1 LLCLSQFESLFMQRI
16 AVTGSSGY
24 YGSRLI
30 RYIRSIA
37 PHVEVLGLDVAPP
50 RAPADLPF
58 AKVDVRSPEL
68 RRILTEFRPDT
79 IIHLAFIVN
88 PIHDEGRMHDIN
100 VNGSRNVFE
109 AVHEIGPDRFMLAS
123 SATVFGAFP
132 DNPLP
137 IDDRWPAQGGQGF
150 QYADDKSLLETMIA
164 DFADRHP
171 AMAVSWVRP
180 AIIYGPGV
188 DNYLSHMLLRHPMV
202 VLPDG
207 CNLPQQFVHE
217 DDVVAA
223 TWRILERDGRG
234 PYNIAPAD
242 WIHLTDIARETG
254 RRTISLPLWVMMVA
268 CRVCWGLR
276 IPFIPMPPAA
286 MLYVRHTWVLAPN
299 RLCGELGYQFQ
310 YNSLETLRELLRSQG
325 MLAAGPKPSLP
336 PSTPGRL
343 KRAG

>member
-1 LLCLSQFESLFMQRI
+1 MQRI

-50 RAPADLPF
+50 RVPADHQF
-58 AKVDVRSPEL
+58 IRVDVRSPEM
-68 RRILTEFRPDT
+68 RRSLVDFGPDT
-79 IIHLAFIVN
+79 VIHLAFIVN
-88 PIHDEGRMHDIN
+88 PIHDEALMHDIN
-100 VNGSRNVFE
+100 VNGSRNVIE
-109 AVHEIGPDRFMLAS
+109 AVHEIGPERFMLAS
-123 SATVFGAFP
+123 SATVFGAYP

-137 IDDRWPAQGGQGF
+137 IDDRWSVRGGQGF
-150 QYADDKSLLETMIA
+150 QYADDKSLLEMMIA

-171 AMAVSWVRP
+171 AMSVCWVRP

-188 DNYLSHMLLRHPMV
+188 DNYLSHMLLRHPVV

-223 TWRILERDGRG
+223 TWRILESDGRG
-234 PYNIAPAD
+234 PYNIGPAD

-254 RRTISLPLWVMMVA
+254 RRTISFPLWVMMFA
-268 CRVCWGLR
+268 SRVCWGLR

-286 MLYVRHTWVLAPN
+286 MLYVRHAWVLAPN

-325 MLAAGPKPSLP
+325 KLATDPKPA
-336 PSTPGRL
+336 PSRPSPETL